1 VLKQNENVNLFIHG
15 KKKSQRLHQRIHQ
28 RILLLHSDLDVC
40 TFIMGNKRMVIDSRR
55 RVRKLLTR
63 HPFKAPIY
71 ARHGR
76 SPPLLP
82 PDSP

>member
-15 KKKSQRLHQRIHQ
+15 KKNPKDST
-28 RILLLHSDLDVC
+28 DLDVC

-82 PDSP
+82 PNSP